1 MWICGNFRAVQL
13 PHTTNC
19 VCVFTRCTE
28 CIAYTCQLRHTCS
41 VLVQMQNFSSVIP
54 KRQIEKEWTGRG
66 EIKSRRANQ
75 SDRHTHFPVS
85 RWKSHSKTTSH
96 NFYAAMYKC
105 CYIHFYFFFSFSFS
119 LLVVFCFAFFFSRSL
134 QSSLVEN
141 FILLFDLKL
150 RCVFENVFHLYTSLE
165 LC

>member
-13 PHTTNC
+13 PHTVNFVC
-19 VCVFTRCTE
+19 VCTRCTE
-28 CIAYTCQLRHTCS
+28 RIAYTCQLRHTCS

-66 EIKSRRANQ
+66 ETKSRRANQ

-85 RWKSHSKTTSH
+85 RWKSHSKTTSN
-96 NFYAAMYKC
+96 NFYAAMYEC

-119 LLVVFCFAFFFSRSL
+119 LLVVFCFAFFSLGRFNPVWLKILFCYSIWNCDAYSKMFS
-134 QSSLVEN
+134 
-141 FILLFDLKL
+141 IYT
-150 RCVFENVFHLYTSLE
+150 HL
-165 LC
+165 